1 MKPSELKSFIKEA
14 VREAIQ
20 EELKDIL
27 LEAVRAPKLP
37 IQETYQGTPIGVGGT
52 GVTNTTLSSNGTT
65 SLTSQKS
72 ATEKRAMMESI
83 MGDMRRGQDTLSFN
97 SADARG
103 IGVTANTLQVAP
115 GMNTSGE
122 GSSLPAGNVG
132 LDMIMGLM
140 KGGK

>member
-37 IQETYQGTPIGVGGT
+37 IQETYQMSPIAVD
-52 GVTNTTLSSNGTT
+52 TT
-65 SLTSQKS
+65 SPQLPQKS

-83 MGDMRRGQDTLSFN
+83 MGDMKRGQDTLNFTTQN
-97 SADARG
+97 LA
-103 IGVTANTLQVAP
+103 ANTLQITP
-115 GMNTSGE
+115 GMNTSGD
-122 GSSLPAGNVG
+122 GSKLPEGNVG

-140 KGGK
+140 GKK

>member
-27 LEAVRAPKLP
+27 LEAVRAPKAP
-37 IQETYQGTPIGVGGT
+37 IIEAPVGGVGYGIA
-52 GVTNTTLSSNGTT
+52 TNSPTPT
-65 SLTSQKS
+65 KS
-72 ATEKRAMMESI
+72 AAEKRAMMESI

-97 SADARG
+97 SMDARG
-103 IGVTANTLQVAP
+103 ASMNQTTLQVTP
-115 GMNTSGE
+115 GMNTTGD
-122 GSSLPAGNVG
+122 GSKLPEGNVG

>member
-27 LEAVRAPKLP
+27 LEAVRAPKAP
-37 IQETYQGTPIGVGGT
+37 TIKTSVGGVDYGT
-52 GVTNTTLSSNGTT
+52 ITT
-65 SLTSQKS
+65 SPTPTKS
-72 ATEKRAMMESI
+72 PAEKRAMMESI

-103 IGVTANTLQVAP
+103 AAMNQTTLQVAP

>member
-27 LEAVRAPKLP
+27 LEAVRAPKAP
-37 IQETYQGTPIGVGGT
+37 IQEAYQMHPVTVNATTTQTP
-52 GVTNTTLSSNGTT
+52 
-65 SLTSQKS
+65 QKS
-72 ATEKRAMMESI
+72 AAEKRAMMESI

-97 SADARG
+97 SMDARG
-103 IGVTANTLQVAP
+103 MGMNQTTLQVSP

-122 GSSLPAGNVG
+122 GSKLPEGNVG

-140 KGGK
+140 KGKK

>member
-37 IQETYQGTPIGVGGT
+37 IQETYQMSPVAVNTATPQ
-52 GVTNTTLSSNGTT
+52 LP
-65 SLTSQKS
+65 QKS
-72 ATEKRAMMESI
+72 PTEKRAMMESI
-83 MGDMRRGQDTLSFN
+83 MGDMRRGQDTLNFTTQN
-97 SADARG
+97 IA
-103 IGVTANTLQVAP
+103 ANTLQVAP

>member
-27 LEAVRAPKLP
+27 LEAVRAPKAP
-37 IQETYQGTPIGVGGT
+37 IVETSVRGGEYNIS
-52 GVTNTTLSSNGTT
+52 NTAVIP
-65 SLTSQKS
+65 QKS
-72 ATEKRAMMESI
+72 ATEKKAMMESI

-103 IGVTANTLQVAP
+103 MGVTANTLQVAP

>member
-1 MKPSELKSFIKEA
+1 MKPSELKSFIKDA

-27 LEAVRAPKLP
+27 LEAVRAPKTQVVESYTQP
-37 IQETYQGTPIGVGGT
+37 IQPQP
-52 GVTNTTLSSNGTT
+52 STT
-65 SLTSQKS
+65 S
-72 ATEKRAMMESI
+72 ATDKRAMMESI

-97 SADARG
+97 SMDARG
-103 IGVTANTLQVAP
+103 M
-115 GMNTSGE
+115 GMNQTTMQVPSGAMP
-122 GSSLPAGNVG
+122 GGDLPAGNVG

>member
-27 LEAVRAPKLP
+27 LEAVRAPKSP
-37 IQETYQGTPIGVGGT
+37 IQEAYQMHPITVNAT
-52 GVTNTTLSSNGTT
+52 TT
-65 SLTSQKS
+65 STLQKS
-72 ATEKRAMMESI
+72 SAEKRAIMKSI
-83 MGDMRRGQDTLSFN
+83 MSDMRKGQDTLSFT

-103 IGVTANTLQVAP
+103 MGITINTLQVTP
-115 GMNTSGE
+115 GMNTMGD
-122 GSSLPAGNVG
+122 GTKLPDGNVG

-140 KGGK
+140 NKK

>member
-37 IQETYQGTPIGVGGT
+37 IQETYQMNNLLQPVTVDT
-52 GVTNTTLSSNGTT
+52 TTQVTNSIP
-65 SLTSQKS
+65 QKS

-97 SADARG
+97 SSDARG
-103 IGVTANTLQVAP
+103 AGINPTPLQVAP

-140 KGGK
+140 GKK

>member
-27 LEAVRAPKLP
+27 LEAVRAPKAP
-37 IQETYQGTPIGVGGT
+37 IQETYKMHP
-52 GVTNTTLSSNGTT
+52 VTVDAPTTQIP
-65 SLTSQKS
+65 QKS

-97 SADARG
+97 SANA
-103 IGVTANTLQVAP
+103 VTANTLQVAP
-115 GMNTSGE
+115 GMNTTGD
-122 GSSLPAGNVG
+122 GTKLPEGNVG

-140 KGGK
+140 KGKK

>member
-52 GVTNTTLSSNGTT
+52 GVTNTTP
-65 SLTSQKS
+65 TSQKS

-83 MGDMRRGQDTLSFN
+83 MGDMRMGQDTLNFTTQN
-97 SADARG
+97 IA
-103 IGVTANTLQVAP
+103 ANTLQITP
-115 GMNTSGE
+115 GMNTSGD
-122 GSSLPAGNVG
+122 GSKLPEGNVG

-140 KGGK
+140 NKK

>member
-37 IQETYQGTPIGVGGT
+37 IQETYQMSPVAVD
-52 GVTNTTLSSNGTT
+52 VTSPQLP
-65 SLTSQKS
+65 QKS

-97 SADARG
+97 SSDARG
-103 IGVTANTLQVAP
+103 VGINQTTLQVAP

-140 KGGK
+140 GKK

>member
-1 MKPSELKSFIKEA
+1 MKPSELKLFIKEA

-27 LEAVRAPKLP
+27 LEAVRAPKAP
-37 IQETYQGTPIGVGGT
+37 IQETYQIPPVAIDAASPQ
-52 GVTNTTLSSNGTT
+52 LP
-65 SLTSQKS
+65 QKS
-72 ATEKRAMMESI
+72 VTEKRAMMENI

-97 SADARG
+97 SSDARG
-103 IGVTANTLQVAP
+103 MGITANTLQVAP

-122 GSSLPAGNVG
+122 GSALPAGNVG

-140 KGGK
+140 NKK

>member
-37 IQETYQGTPIGVGGT
+37 IQETYQM
-52 GVTNTTLSSNGTT
+52 NNLLSPVAVDATAPQ
-65 SLTSQKS
+65 LPQKS
-72 ATEKRAMMESI
+72 ASEKRAMMESI
-83 MGDMRRGQDTLSFN
+83 MGDMKRGQDTLNFTTQN
-97 SADARG
+97 IA
-103 IGVTANTLQVAP
+103 ANTLQVAP

-122 GSSLPAGNVG
+122 GSALPAGNVG

>member
-27 LEAVRAPKLP
+27 LEAVRAPKAP
-37 IQETYQGTPIGVGGT
+37 VMEAPVGGSGY
-52 GVTNTTLSSNGTT
+52 GVANTTPAP
-65 SLTSQKS
+65 QKS
-72 ATEKRAMMESI
+72 ASEKKAMMESI

-103 IGVTANTLQVAP
+103 ASINQTTMQVPSGAMP
-115 GMNTSGE
+115 GGD
-122 GSSLPAGNVG
+122 LPSGNVG

>member
-37 IQETYQGTPIGVGGT
+37 IQETYQMNNLLSPVSTGTST
-52 GVTNTTLSSNGTT
+52 QVTNSPP
-65 SLTSQKS
+65 QKS
-72 ATEKRAMMESI
+72 STEKRAMVESI

-97 SADARG
+97 STDARG
-103 IGVTANTLQVAP
+103 AGINQTTLQVAP

-140 KGGK
+140 KKGK

>member
-37 IQETYQGTPIGVGGT
+37 IQETYQISPVAID
-52 GVTNTTLSSNGTT
+52 TT
-65 SLTSQKS
+65 SPQLPQKS
-72 ATEKRAMMESI
+72 PTEKRAMMESI
-83 MGDMRRGQDTLSFN
+83 MGDMRRGQDTLNFTTQN
-97 SADARG
+97 IA
-103 IGVTANTLQVAP
+103 ANTLQVAP

-140 KGGK
+140 NKK

>member
-37 IQETYQGTPIGVGGT
+37 IQETYQISPVAIDTTTPQ
-52 GVTNTTLSSNGTT
+52 LP
-65 SLTSQKS
+65 QKS
-72 ATEKRAMMESI
+72 PTEKRAMMESI
-83 MGDMRRGQDTLSFN
+83 MGDMRRGQDTLNFTTQN
-97 SADARG
+97 IA
-103 IGVTANTLQVAP
+103 ANTLQVAP

-140 KGGK
+140 KGSK

>member
-27 LEAVRAPKLP
+27 LEAVRAPKAP
-37 IQETYQGTPIGVGGT
+37 IMETPVGIGGYIT
-52 GVTNTTLSSNGTT
+52 ATTAQAP
-65 SLTSQKS
+65 QKS
-72 ATEKRAMMESI
+72 AAEKRAMMESI

-97 SADARG
+97 SMDARG
-103 IGVTANTLQVAP
+103 MGMNQTTLQVAP

-122 GSSLPAGNVG
+122 GSKLPDGNVG

>member
-27 LEAVRAPKLP
+27 LEAVRAPKAP
-37 IQETYQGTPIGVGGT
+37 IIEAPVGGVGFGIT
-52 GVTNTTLSSNGTT
+52 TT
-65 SLTSQKS
+65 SPTPTKS
-72 ATEKRAMMESI
+72 PAEKRAMMESI
-83 MGDMRRGQDTLSFN
+83 MGDMGRGQDTLLFN

-103 IGVTANTLQVAP
+103 MGVAANTLQITP
-115 GMNTSGE
+115 GMNTSGD
-122 GSSLPAGNVG
+122 GSKLPEGNVG

-140 KGGK
+140 GKK

>member
-27 LEAVRAPKLP
+27 LEAVRAPKAP
-37 IQETYQGTPIGVGGT
+37 IQEAYQMHP
-52 GVTNTTLSSNGTT
+52 VTVNATTT
-65 SLTSQKS
+65 SVPQKS
-72 ATEKRAMMESI
+72 TAEKRAMMESI

-103 IGVTANTLQVAP
+103 MGVATNTLQITP
-115 GMNTSGE
+115 GMNTTGD
-122 GSSLPAGNVG
+122 GSKLPEGNVG

-140 KGGK
+140 GKK

>member
-37 IQETYQGTPIGVGGT
+37 IQETYQMSPVA
-52 GVTNTTLSSNGTT
+52 VNTTTPQLP
-65 SLTSQKS
+65 QKS
-72 ATEKRAMMESI
+72 STEKRAMMESI
-83 MGDMRRGQDTLSFN
+83 MGDMRKGQDTLNFTTQN
-97 SADARG
+97 IA
-103 IGVTANTLQVAP
+103 ANTLQITP
-115 GMNTSGE
+115 GMNTSGD
-122 GSSLPAGNVG
+122 GSKLPEGNVG

-140 KGGK
+140 GKK

>member
-37 IQETYQGTPIGVGGT
+37 IQETYQMSPVTSNTDTIQTPLKPT
-52 GVTNTTLSSNGTT
+52 AER
-65 SLTSQKS
+65 K
-72 ATEKRAMMESI
+72 AMMESI

-103 IGVTANTLQVAP
+103 AGINQTTLQVAP

-122 GSSLPAGNVG
+122 GSALPSGNVG

-140 KGGK
+140 GKK

>member
-37 IQETYQGTPIGVGGT
+37 IQETYQMSPVSTDT
-52 GVTNTTLSSNGTT
+52 STQVTNSPP
-65 SLTSQKS
+65 QKS

-103 IGVTANTLQVAP
+103 MGVTANTLQVAP

-122 GSSLPAGNVG
+122 GSSLPSGNVG

>member
-37 IQETYQGTPIGVGGT
+37 IQETYQMSPVAIDTILPQ
-52 GVTNTTLSSNGTT
+52 LP
-65 SLTSQKS
+65 QKT

-83 MGDMRRGQDTLSFN
+83 MGDMRRGQDTLNFTTQN
-97 SADARG
+97 IA
-103 IGVTANTLQVAP
+103 ANTLQVTP
-115 GMNTSGE
+115 GMNTTGD
-122 GSSLPAGNVG
+122 GTKLPEGNVG

-140 KGGK
+140 NKK

>member
-37 IQETYQGTPIGVGGT
+37 IQETYQMSPV
-52 GVTNTTLSSNGTT
+52 VVDAASPQPP
-65 SLTSQKS
+65 QKS

-97 SADARG
+97 SANA
-103 IGVTANTLQVAP
+103 VTANTLQVAP
-115 GMNTSGE
+115 GMNTTGD
-122 GSSLPAGNVG
+122 GTKLPEGNVG

-140 KGGK
+140 KGKR